1 MGEGL
6 LLLDG
11 LLGTG
16 DPTAEPASPLS
27 ALWGVGRPQ
36 VNRFTTDRSILGWY
50 LGPQFMVLSVV
61 GGGCFS
67 RRTSVDTVLSIADL
81 GGGLALPLPPHFEK
95 HQVLYCVH
103 KVLKNYFYVLVSS
116 VAQPCPALCDPMNRS
131 MPGLPFHHQLPEFTQ
146 THVH

>member
-103 KVLKNYFYVLVSS
+103 KVLKNYFYVLVSQFS
-116 VAQPCPALCDPMNRS
+116 RS
-131 MPGLPFHHQLPEFTQ
+131 AMSSSL
-146 THVH
+146 